1 MGGVIGKASLEIYLV
16 HLVFLKYPRLNSVDF
31 RENYFDL
38 STIILSTVSV
48 LIGITLHKLIV
59 KCIHI

>member
-1 MGGVIGKASLEIYLV
+1 MDAEKTGI
-16 HLVFLKYPRLNSVDF
+16 FLKYLRLNSVDF
-31 RENYFDL
+31 RENYFDS

-48 LIGITLHKLIV
+48 LIGIILHKLIV